1 MFSFFHTQRQF
12 NNLLFLVLQYIY
24 LHQISLIGIFHYL
37 YPNMILKLNDHI
49 LVDLLNMTDKV
60 GKLFNILSTVQI
72 LIVDIKNISDKYNLD
87 LQLREINIL
96 DFCSRYLSI
105 ISTVLFW
112 CVCLSLHFVTLF
124 VVRVLCWQPN
134 AGITINRQILIE
146 VSNCIE
152 SINGVKEGG
161 WKNNFCFYKPI
172 LKGISSYLI
181 NHYKD
186 WTWEVFLP
194 SLFFFL
200 LQEPANES
208 EIPQIFLGV
217 SLQEQPEKFY
227 MALIRQRLIVEAESS
242 MQTIMENLQSYKMK
256 LAINCEV
263 CIILRSGFQYRLGD
277 FRMRVGKVVPINSE
291 NLRGIVIEMEYLPI
305 SSWETSH
312 LIMSEFFEILKVTL
326 GKKSLPGHFVHT
338 EPNFSKFGLSDQY
351 TSQHTVVQ
359 YASILAQMTATSQ
372 SS

>member
-1 MFSFFHTQRQF
+1 M
-12 NNLLFLVLQYIY
+12 
-24 LHQISLIGIFHYL
+24 
-37 YPNMILKLNDHI
+37 P
-49 LVDLLNMTDKV
+49 
-60 GKLFNILSTVQI
+60 
-72 LIVDIKNISDKYNLD
+72 IK
-87 LQLREINIL
+87 
-96 DFCSRYLSI
+96 
-105 ISTVLFW
+105 W
-112 CVCLSLHFVTLF
+112 
-124 VVRVLCWQPN
+124 VLCWQPN

-172 LKGISSYLI
+172 LK
-181 NHYKD
+181 
-186 WTWEVFLP
+186 
-194 SLFFFL
+194 
-200 LQEPANES
+200 EPANES

-256 LAINCEV
+256 LAINCE
-263 CIILRSGFQYRLGD
+263 GFQYRLGD